1 MIHRRDEFRG
11 AQATIDKVHQLAKD
25 GKINLFTQYQMASV
39 KGDKNLESIDIK
51 HDNNEI
57 KNLKTDYVLGFF
69 GLIMQLGPIANWGLN
84 IDKKTIEVDTEKF
97 ETNQK
102 GIYAVG
108 DICNYPGKLKLIL
121 SGFHEGALAAR
132 ACFKLARPNEKYR
145 FEFTTSSKTIK
156 ERLGVKKVIE
166 LYSANTPNGKK
177 ISIMLEE
184 IGYEYKVINIDLN
197 KGDQFKPEF
206 KKISPFSKIPVIIDQ
221 DNNKNIFESGAILMY
236 LAEQS
241 GKFYDTKDRLEINQ
255 WLMAQMGYVGPMLGQ
270 HHQFHHYNPGK
281 SQFGEERYFKISK
294 RIYEE
299 LDERL
304 SKSRFLAGENYT
316 IADIGT
322 FPWIAR
328 HEWHDIGLKNYKN
341 LTRWYVEISE
351 REAVKKGF
359 KFMNKDE
366 VPPKP

>member
-1 MIHRRDEFRG
+1 
-11 AQATIDKVHQLAKD
+11 
-25 GKINLFTQYQMASV
+25 
-39 KGDKNLESIDIK
+39 
-51 HDNNEI
+51 
-57 KNLKTDYVLGFF
+57 
-69 GLIMQLGPIANWGLN
+69 
-84 IDKKTIEVDTEKF
+84 
-97 ETNQK
+97 
-102 GIYAVG
+102 
-108 DICNYPGKLKLIL
+108 
-121 SGFHEGALAAR
+121 
-132 ACFKLARPNEKYR
+132 
-145 FEFTTSSKTIK
+145 
-156 ERLGVKKVIE
+156 
-166 LYSANTPNGKK
+166 
-177 ISIMLEE
+177 MLEE
-184 IGYEYKVINIDLN
+184 IGYEYKVVNIDLN

-206 KKISPFSKIPVIIDQ
+206 KKISPLSKIPVIIDR

-299 LDERL
+299 LEERL

>member
-1 MIHRRDEFRG
+1 
-11 AQATIDKVHQLAKD
+11 
-25 GKINLFTQYQMASV
+25 
-39 KGDKNLESIDIK
+39 
-51 HDNNEI
+51 
-57 KNLKTDYVLGFF
+57 
-69 GLIMQLGPIANWGLN
+69 
-84 IDKKTIEVDTEKF
+84 
-97 ETNQK
+97 
-102 GIYAVG
+102 
-108 DICNYPGKLKLIL
+108 
-121 SGFHEGALAAR
+121 
-132 ACFKLARPNEKYR
+132 
-145 FEFTTSSKTIK
+145 
-156 ERLGVKKVIE
+156 
-166 LYSANTPNGKK
+166 
-177 ISIMLEE
+177 MLEE

-206 KKISPFSKIPVIIDQ
+206 KKISPLSKIPVIIDQ

-304 SKSRFLAGENYT
+304 SKSKFLAGENYT

>member
-1 MIHRRDEFRG
+1 MI
-11 AQATIDKVHQLAKD
+11 K
-25 GKINLFTQYQMASV
+25 
-39 KGDKNLESIDIK
+39 
-51 HDNNEI
+51 
-57 KNLKTDYVLGFF
+57 
-69 GLIMQLGPIANWGLN
+69 
-84 IDKKTIEVDTEKF
+84 
-97 ETNQK
+97 
-102 GIYAVG
+102 
-108 DICNYPGKLKLIL
+108 
-121 SGFHEGALAAR
+121 
-132 ACFKLARPNEKYR
+132 
-145 FEFTTSSKTIK
+145 
-156 ERLGVKKVIE
+156 

-206 KKISPFSKIPVIIDQ
+206 KKISPLSKIPVIIDQ